1 MSPRD
6 AAIVDT
12 LIALRNHDPMLAQL
26 LRTPLAF
33 ALVLGVLVFIH
44 ELGHYLAARWQG
56 VHVEIFSI
64 GFGPPL
70 LRWHDRVGTEW
81 RLCLLPLGGYVKPH
95 GFEGPEDA
103 TPEARAAWQA
113 GRTFHDKPVGA
124 RAIIIVAGP
133 VFNFLL
139 AIALFWALF
148 AVVGRPSTAPVA
160 TMPPVVGQV
169 VPNGPAAGA
178 GLRPA
183 DRIAQVDGAAMGT
196 IADVQKRIV
205 AAAGRQVSLQVM
217 RDGHL
222 LTVPVTVGAT
232 GADKHHGVIGVM
244 FMAPPV
250 KPMPPLRALVA
261 GAGET
266 WDVTV
271 QTLNGIWQMITGRQ
285 SADQLGGPLRIAQL
299 SGQVARL
306 GVASMLSFIALLSI
320 NLGLINLFPIPI
332 LDGGRLVFY
341 AVEAVRGRPV
351 SRQVQEY
358 GFRAGF
364 ALIACLFLFVTFNDL
379 SHLGLFQWVA
389 GLVNRPL
396 VN

>member
-1 MSPRD
+1 
-6 AAIVDT
+6 
-12 LIALRNHDPMLAQL
+12 MLLHL

-103 TPEARAAWQA
+103 TPEARAAWQP

-124 RAIIIVAGP
+124 RAIVIIAGP

-139 AIALFWALF
+139 AILLFTVLF
-148 AVVGRPSTAPVA
+148 AAVGRPSAVPVA
-160 TMPPVVGQV
+160 TMRPVVGELVAQ
-169 VPNGPAAGA
+169 GPAAAA
-178 GLRPA
+178 GVHPA
-183 DRIAQVDGAAMGT
+183 DRIEQIDGLKVPT
-196 IADVQKRIV
+196 IAAVQKRVVTLPGPQITL
-205 AAAGRQVSLQVM
+205 QVS
-217 RDGHL
+217 RDGQL
-222 LTVPVTVGAT
+222 LNLKLTVGHAGA
-232 GADKHHGVIGVM
+232 GGHQGVIGVM
-244 FMAPPV
+244 FTVPPAR
-250 KPMPPLRALVA
+250 PLPLPRAAAA
-261 GAGET
+261 GVSET
-266 WDVTV
+266 WNVTV
-271 QTLNGIWQMITGRQ
+271 QTLSGIWQMIIGKQ

-299 SGQVARL
+299 SGQVAQL
-306 GVASMLSFIALLSI
+306 GVTSLLSFIALLSI

-341 AVEAVRGRPV
+341 AIEAMRGRPV
-351 SRQVQEY
+351 PRQLQEY

-389 GLVNRPL
+389 GLVD
-396 VN
+396 